1 MKVVIPA
8 AGLGTRFLP
17 ATKSQPKEMLP
28 MVDRPI
34 IQYVVE
40 EAVASGADDI
50 LIVTGRGKRA
60 LEDHFDLSLELA
72 DRDDLPELRELDELS
87 RRARIH
93 FVRQREPRGLA
104 NAIECARFHTG
115 KEPFGVLL
123 GDTINVCDPP
133 LLRQLWDRYERYH
146 APVLAVESVPD
157 EKVRDYGIV
166 DGPEVEPGVYRCERL
181 VEKPPLADAPSRLGI
196 TGAYVLTPEIY
207 DAIDRTR
214 PDAHGEVQLTDA
226 LQLLARDRPVYAATF
241 RGTRYDIGDRYLWL
255 RTNLV
260 FAWNSAELRDRLRP
274 VLETLL
280 EGSRATP
287 SEPRP
292 HRSRRRPK
300 SRSRAER

>member
-28 MVDRPI
+28 LVDRPI

-50 LIVTGRGKRA
+50 LIVTGRGKRT
-60 LEDHFDLSLELA
+60 LEDHFDLSLEHA
-72 DRDDLPELRELDELS
+72 RHEDQPELRELDELS

-93 FVRQREPRGLA
+93 FVRQREPKGLA
-104 NAIECARFHTG
+104 NAIECARYHTG

-133 LLRQLWDRYERYH
+133 LLRQLWSRFERYQS
-146 APVLAVESVPD
+146 PVLAVERVPD
-157 EKVRDYGIV
+157 EKVQDYGIV
-166 DGPEVEPGVYRCERL
+166 GGPEVEPGVYKCEHL
-181 VEKPPLADAPSRLGI
+181 VEKPTLARAPSRLGI

-207 DAIDRTR
+207 AAIDRTR
-214 PDAHGEVQLTDA
+214 PDARGEVNLTDA
-226 LQLLARDRPVYAATF
+226 LQLLVQDRPVYATTF
-241 RGTRYDIGDRYLWL
+241 SGTRYDIGDRFLWL

-260 FAWNSAELRDRLRP
+260 FAWQVPELRVRLRP
-274 VLETLL
+274 VLESLL
-280 EGSRATP
+280 KDGP
-287 SEPRP
+287 D
-292 HRSRRRPK
+292 
-300 SRSRAER
+300 AER